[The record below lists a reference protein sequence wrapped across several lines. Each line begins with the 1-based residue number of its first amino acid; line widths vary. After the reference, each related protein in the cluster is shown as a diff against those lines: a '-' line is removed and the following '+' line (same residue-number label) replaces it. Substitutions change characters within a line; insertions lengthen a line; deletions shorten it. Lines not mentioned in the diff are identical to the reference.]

1 MQTVIVLVLSS
12 NIYLVGGK
20 LLKVFD
26 FYGNGVSKSGEETFD
41 FVQLENDAGRK
52 LPSKFTI
59 CLSHFQE
66 KFLENENRMFQF
78 LDWDGKPWFYLFILT
93 FNQDEI
99 GEVIFWMELDGE
111 FLNFGSI
118 EGYRFFVLLF
128 QEE

>member
-1 MQTVIVLVLSS
+1 
-12 NIYLVGGK
+12 
-20 LLKVFD
+20 
-26 FYGNGVSKSGEETFD
+26 
-41 FVQLENDAGRK
+41 
-52 LPSKFTI
+52 
-59 CLSHFQE
+59 
-66 KFLENENRMFQF
+66 MFQF

>member
-1 MQTVIVLVLSS
+1 
-12 NIYLVGGK
+12 
-20 LLKVFD
+20 
-26 FYGNGVSKSGEETFD
+26 
-41 FVQLENDAGRK
+41 
-52 LPSKFTI
+52 
-59 CLSHFQE
+59 
-66 KFLENENRMFQF
+66 MFQF
-78 LDWDGKPWFYLFILT
+78 LDWDGKPWFHLFILT